1 MTPREL
7 IAAAAHD
14 GVDIMLAPSGKR
26 LRLVGDPVGVDR
38 WLAIVGVQYRNDIV
52 AELSARAES
61 GPLLHERPTGDMQ
74 TSPDADDRASEAAA

>member
-14 GVDIMLAPSGKR
+14 GVDITLAPSGKR
-26 LRLVGDPVGVDR
+26 LRLAGDPVGVDR
-38 WLAIVGVQYRNDIV
+38 WLAIVGVQYCNDIV

>member
-61 GPLLHERPTGDMQ
+61 GSLLHERPAADMCAPP
-74 TSPDADDRASEAAA
+74 SAESCSSEARS